1 MTATAPMPEI
11 APSSASPARVLCLHG
26 LFAGAW
32 VFDGLKPMLAA
43 RGYSA
48 TAIDFRC
55 GAATAGRC
63 SLTEY
68 RDQAAAAAR
77 KLGKPVVIAHSMGG
91 LVAQM
96 LAAQQLV
103 RAVVLVSSAPPRGI
117 PVLSMPLLTRMGRY
131 LPDMVMSRPFVPTAE
146 DLDALVLNRMDPD
159 RRKEVRDRL
168 VPDSGRVAR
177 EIAVGRFGVRA
188 KDVRVPILVMGSDDD
203 RFVPP
208 RVAERLAQRYH
219 APIYMAGSHGHFLFG
234 EPGWERHAK
243 VMLDWIDNLP
253 TRDDDWTREP
263 RTSPA
268 D

>member
-1 MTATAPMPEI
+1 MTATAPLPEI
-11 APSSASPARVLCLHG
+11 AASPAASARVLCLHG

-32 VFDGLKPMLAA
+32 VFDGLKPMLAD

-55 GAATAGRC
+55 RTQTAGRC

-68 RDQAAAAAR
+68 RDQAAAAAHR
-77 KLGKPVVIAHSMGG
+77 LGKPIVIAHSMGG

-96 LAAQQLV
+96 LAARQLV

-131 LPDMVMSRPFVPTAE
+131 LPDLLLSRPFVPTAD

-159 RRKEVRDRL
+159 RRASVRNRL

-177 EIAVGRFGVRA
+177 EIAVGRFAVRP
-188 KDVRVPILVMGSDDD
+188 KDVRVPLLVIGSDDD

-243 VMLDWIDNLP
+243 VMLDWMDRLP
-253 TRDDDWTREP
+253 GHDDDGQREP